1 MNADV
6 VDILPPLQARTGCD
20 TTSKIDAKAASIKT
34 AKTNVVMS
42 SFFGKTELTDE
53 IIDHA

>member
-6 VDILPPLQARTGCD
+6 VNILPPLQARTGCD